1 LRKPFVRF
9 LVFHSAGIFLA
20 VKTGTSLQN
29 RLLYFLLAGIVS
41 VLSISC
47 ASITSTNGNQALPP
61 VMATVNGQSIPT
73 KLYEMYLKNG
83 REALGLDPNTDE
95 GKKKLEQLREGIVS
109 ELIDRALV
117 AQEAQR
123 RGLAI
128 SADQFAAAEQKTI
141 RQFGG
146 DQKYDAYL
154 KDFNFTREEYRSV
167 INSELYGEMMRNEL
181 SKDLAVSD
189 KEVADYYE
197 AHKADANLQQPEQVA
212 AAHIL
217 IAARPNLIEQQLN
230 QEKKL
235 SGDALAKAVRDEIER
250 RRQRAQELRAKAARG
265 ADFASMARE
274 LSEDPG
280 TSGQGGELG
289 TFSRDTHPKAFD
301 EAAFA
306 LKPGEVSEVIQT
318 EYGFHIIK
326 VAKHEP
332 ARARTLAEATP
343 QIHERL
349 LTMRQAATLAGWLKE
364 TRRKA
369 AIHIGEP
376 FRFGALRT
384 EFPAN

>member
-1 LRKPFVRF
+1 M
-9 LVFHSAGIFLA
+9 
-20 VKTGTSLQN
+20 
-29 RLLYFLLAGIVS
+29 YFFLAGIVS
-41 VLSISC
+41 MLLVSC
-47 ASITSTNGNQALPP
+47 TSTTSTNGNQALPP
-61 VMATVNGQSIPT
+61 VMASVNGQPIPT
-73 KLYEMYLKNG
+73 RLYEMYLKNG
-83 REALGLDPNTDE
+83 REALGIDPNTDE
-95 GKKKLEQLREGIVS
+95 GKKKIEQLREGIVS

-123 RGLAI
+123 RGLTI

-154 KDFNFTREEYRSV
+154 KDNNFTRDEYRSV

-181 SKDLAVSD
+181 SKDLTVSD
-189 KEVADYYE
+189 KEIADYYE
-197 AHKADANLQQPEQVA
+197 AHKSDANLQQPEQVT

-235 SGDALAKAVRDEIER
+235 SGDALANAARDEVER
-250 RRQRAQELRAKAARG
+250 RRQRAQELRARAARG
-265 ADFASMARE
+265 ADFAKLARE
-274 LSEDPG
+274 SSEDPG
-280 TSGQGGELG
+280 TSSQGGELG

-306 LKPGEVSEVIQT
+306 LRPGELSEVVQT

-349 LTMRQAATLAGWLKE
+349 MTTRQATTLAGWLKE

-369 AIHIGEP
+369 AIHINEP
-376 FRFGALRT
+376 FRFGALRD

>member
-1 LRKPFVRF
+1 
-9 LVFHSAGIFLA
+9 
-20 VKTGTSLQN
+20 
-29 RLLYFLLAGIVS
+29 
-41 VLSISC
+41 
-47 ASITSTNGNQALPP
+47 
-61 VMATVNGQSIPT
+61 MATVNGQSIPT

-95 GKKKLEQLREGIVS
+95 GKKKLDQLREGIVS

-123 RGLAI
+123 RGLQI
-128 SADQFAAAEQKTI
+128 SAEQFAAAEQKTI

-154 KDFNFTREEYRSV
+154 KEFNFTRDDYRSV

-181 SKDLAVSD
+181 SKDLTVSD

-197 AHKADANLQQPEQVA
+197 AHKADANLQQPEQVT

-235 SGDALAKAVRDEIER
+235 SGEPLAKAVRDEIER
-250 RRQRAQELRAKAARG
+250 RRQRAKELRAKAARG
-265 ADFASMARE
+265 ADFAQLARAS
-274 LSEDPG
+274 SEDPG
-280 TSGQGGELG
+280 TSAQGGELG

-306 LKPGEVSEVIQT
+306 LKPGEVSEVVQT

-332 ARARTLAEATP
+332 PRARTLAEATP

-349 LTMRQAATLAGWLKE
+349 LTLRQAALLAGWLKE
-364 TRRKA
+364 ARRKT
-369 AIHIGEP
+369 AIHISEP
-376 FRFGALRT
+376 FRLGALRT